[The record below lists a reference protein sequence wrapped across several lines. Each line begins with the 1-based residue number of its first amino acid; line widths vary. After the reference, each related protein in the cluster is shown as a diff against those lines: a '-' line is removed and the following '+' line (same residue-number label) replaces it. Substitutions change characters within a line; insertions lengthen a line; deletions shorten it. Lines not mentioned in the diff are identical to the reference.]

1 VAKSSK
7 NGSAYIVRW
16 SLRTGK
22 EDKSFVSLQKAIE
35 FAKGKARDL
44 SLARDEG
51 SSLTRDES
59 QEYILAIKAL
69 SSINVPL
76 RSAIEEYV
84 KAKEL
89 VGSSLLSICE
99 EWNKKQGSKVIRIN
113 VPELVDLFIS
123 AKNDAKARD
132 LFLQV

>member
-1 VAKSSK
+1 MGRRSEFPKLICEGATTLRIYRVVAKSSK

-59 QEYILAIKAL
+59 QEYILAMGL
-69 SSINVPL
+69 S
-76 RSAIEEYV
+76 
-84 KAKEL
+84 
-89 VGSSLLSICE
+89 
-99 EWNKKQGSKVIRIN
+99 
-113 VPELVDLFIS
+113 
-123 AKNDAKARD
+123 
-132 LFLQV
+132 